1 MPCQHDGPEKKKTLL
16 WGSDVPRLGFDCAR
30 EKFGLLPAFA
40 PVHASGFIGQVPAAL
55 PPVPCVVGCVLLSL
69 NACEP
74 LPSAP
79 LRARTAIQPRT
90 RTHWN
95 SEQSL
100 LSYVL

>member
-1 MPCQHDGPEKKKTLL
+1 MVLKKKKKNPLVGL
-16 WGSDVPRLGFDCAR
+16 WCFAPGFDCAR
-30 EKFGLLPAFA
+30 EKLGLLPAFA

-55 PPVPCVVGCVLLSL
+55 PPVPCVVGCVLLRL